1 MNIEEP
7 VFNIIHNY
15 RRPERNREERHA
27 VENDSE
33 VLEMEILEP
42 LSTDATVQSENGA
55 ERFDEDRPE

>member
-1 MNIEEP
+1 M
-7 VFNIIHNY
+7 FNIIHNY
-15 RRPERNREERHA
+15 RRPERNREEHQPV

-55 ERFDEDRPE
+55 ERFDEDRQE